1 MGTKEKRRSRSRSRS
16 PSSDSSPERKH
27 KKEKKHSKHKHKH
40 KKHKKHS
47 SPDVDDE
54 KLRAAKAFLEQHLKQ
69 AGGGDTAA
77 AAAAAGGSKDRD
89 KERSK
94 EKKEKAAGSLPPGV
108 PLLTPDDYFE
118 RAAEFTAWLQ
128 EIKHQYFNEL
138 TTEESHAMF
147 KQFAEAWNLGRL
159 PLRFYQGLAAAPLK
173 RTTHNWGIKARP
185 SGAGAAGG
193 SVSAAAGAK
202 LGMAAFL
209 QDQKQQHTESRVA
222 ARAGEAADR
231 RSWRREQKEALDD
244 LLPKATGGSHEARVE
259 ARMARREA
267 ARARDG
273 SPDLVPVTGGG
284 DMMGG
289 GGDDSF
295 AAAKAREAKRQ
306 EWRSRQSAAKKEELA
321 GKLSA
326 AAAAEAD
333 KMAQFR
339 ALVAAQGGRI
349 SIAKRQ

>member
-1 MGTKEKRRSRSRSRS
+1 MF
-16 PSSDSSPERKH
+16 H
-27 KKEKKHSKHKHKH
+27 LQH
-40 KKHKKHS
+40 KKHD
-47 SPDVDDE
+47 SPDVADE
-54 KLRAAKAFLEQHLKQ
+54 KLKAAKAFLEQHLKQ
-69 AGGGDTAA
+69 AGGGDAAGAA
-77 AAAAAGGSKDRD
+77 AAAATVAAAVGGRDKDKDRSKDR
-89 KERSK
+89 SK
-94 EKKEKAAGSLPPGV
+94 LKKEKVAGALPAGL

-128 EIKHQYFNEL
+128 EIKLQYFNEL
-138 TTEESHAMF
+138 TTEESHALF
-147 KQFAEAWNLGRL
+147 KQFVEAWNGGQL

-173 RTTHNWGIKARP
+173 RTSHNWGIRAKQ
-185 SGAGAAGG
+185 G
-193 SVSAAAGAK
+193 SSAAAGSVAAAGGAK
-202 LGMAAFL
+202 LGMAGFL
-209 QDQKQQHTESRVA
+209 QDQKQQHTESRAA
-222 ARAGEAADR
+222 ARAGEAADKR
-231 RSWRREQKEALDD
+231 VWRREQKEVLDD
-244 LLPKATGGSHEARVE
+244 LLPKPTGGTHEARVE

-267 ARARDG
+267 ARAREG
-273 SPDLVPVTGGG
+273 SPDMVPVTGGG
-284 DMMGG
+284 DVMGG

-349 SIAKRQ
+349 TIAKRD